1 MKHSSYLLLLLVALV
16 IALSACSGNRHKTR
30 FAGQQAPGSEMLS
43 PVESRSST
51 GVWSCAH
58 YNDAAT
64 TATDDIWG
72 MAQMVQEYMQGY
84 VTGYIEG
91 QGKNLPQNQANV
103 DQIRRLLDTGCARAP
118 NYTIQ
123 QVAESTSQLMY
134 RQLQG
139 IRPRK
144 PTTPGTSGGVECSSY
159 IEGKVSSDPAF
170 VIVHQAAQNWVDGYV
185 AAVLTSARRV
195 FEPNTTKA
203 RVLQALDR
211 TCSDNPRLTI
221 QDAAEMVAKP
231 LIATA
236 SRQRPGLRPLRPGQ
250 EEDALS
256 SGGTVLE

>member
-1 MKHSSYLLLLLVALV
+1 MKHSSYPLLLLISLV
-16 IALSACSGNRHKTR
+16 IALGACSSNRKKAR
-30 FAGQQAPGSEMLS
+30 LAEQESWS
-43 PVESRSST
+43 PVLSQAENRGST
-51 GVWSCAH
+51 GVWTCAR

-64 TATDDIWG
+64 AATAAWG
-72 MAQMVQEYMQGY
+72 AAQMVQEYMQGY

-91 QGKNLPQNQANV
+91 QGRNLPQDQANIE
-103 DQIRRLLDTGCARAP
+103 QIRHQLDAGCARGP

-123 QVAESTSQLMY
+123 QIAENASQIMY

-139 IRPRK
+139 IRLRRPVTMAG
-144 PTTPGTSGGVECSSY
+144 TTGGVECSNY

-170 VIVHQAAQNWVDGYV
+170 GIVRHAAQNWVDGYV
-185 AAVLTSARRV
+185 TAVLTSAHRV
-195 FEPNTTKA
+195 FEPNTNKA

-236 SRQRPGLRPLRPGQ
+236 SRRHLQRPGQ
-250 EEDALS
+250 EEETS
-256 SGGTVLE
+256 SRWGNVLE

>member
-16 IALSACSGNRHKTR
+16 IALSACSGNRQKTK
-30 FAGQQAPGSEMLS
+30 FADQQAAWSATLS

-51 GVWSCAH
+51 GVWSCAR

-64 TATDDIWG
+64 TATDAWG
-72 MAQMVQEYMQGY
+72 MAQMAQEYMQGY
-84 VTGYIEG
+84 VTGFIEG
-91 QGKNLPQNQANV
+91 QGKNLPQDQTNI
-103 DQIRRLLDTGCARAP
+103 DQIRRLLDAGCARGP

-123 QVAESTSQLMY
+123 QVAENASQIMY

-139 IRPRK
+139 IRSRK
-144 PTTPGTSGGVECSSY
+144 PTTPGTTGGVECSNY

-170 VIVHQAAQNWVDGYV
+170 GIVHQAAQNWVDGYV
-185 AAVLTSARRV
+185 TAVLTSARRV

-236 SRQRPGLRPLRPGQ
+236 SRQRPGFRPLRPGQ